1 MSDQQAAS
9 SQGPLSALPPPGARV
24 LAFVAILFGGAAGG
38 IIGYTLVKLQCH
50 GQCALQR
57 GLGAFFGSVA
67 AAAGMSIVAVLVLR
81 AVG

>member
-1 MSDQQAAS
+1 M
-9 SQGPLSALPPPGARV
+9 

-81 AVG
+81 AVGEWHEINDLERVHRAGRRRR